1 MPMNFEKI
9 DYYKLN
15 ARQKENYNFHKV
27 ASALADYGFDSM
39 RLNNDWE
46 GADFISVDKDEMIK
60 VQLKSRFT
68 VAKKYLSK
76 NIFIAF
82 IEDGQVK
89 IYNHDEAVSLLSE
102 NIITSKSW
110 VNDGA
115 YTMNKT
121 PVAYE
126 HIITKL

>member
-1 MPMNFEKI
+1 MNFEKI

-46 GADFISVDKDEMIK
+46 GADFISVNKDEMIK

>member
-1 MPMNFEKI
+1 MKFEKI

-27 ASALADYGFDSM
+27 ASALADYGYDSM

-46 GADFISVDKDEMIK
+46 GADFISVNKDEMIK

-68 VAKKYLSK
+68 VAKKYLNK

-126 HIITKL
+126 QIITKL